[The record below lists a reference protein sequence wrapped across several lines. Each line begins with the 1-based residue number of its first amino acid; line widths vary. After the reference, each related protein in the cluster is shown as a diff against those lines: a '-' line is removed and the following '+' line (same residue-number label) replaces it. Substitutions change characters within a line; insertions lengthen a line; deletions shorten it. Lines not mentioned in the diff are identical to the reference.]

1 MQRHTSSY
9 GDGSNN
15 ANNLSPIPFNKQ
27 LFSTPNEKFNSSLF
41 TSPSSFGSSVSFTP
55 SPSSSSCIEEN
66 SAAVATENRLYLA
79 RLTLEYQELVARYGL
94 CLTHLQEAVKEA
106 EDLREQNVKLRAANL
121 DLTKRLTLLTQVSL
135 GNRYL
140 SSGFPSLSIIND
152 FRNLCVGD
160 NGNGGGLN
168 NHVSSGDVSSG
179 DVSDNSP
186 TSVIDNSPTSV
197 IENKQFEKK
206 SGGDERVALPKSI
219 SIRSSGYLKANQP
232 GGSSAASN
240 RINRPRSVSPVDNET
255 QRVFVPGGNK
265 EEEAL
270 EFDVFNQGMFKT
282 ELCNKWQQTGA
293 CPYGDHCQFAHGVN
307 ELRPVIRH
315 PRYKTEV
322 CRMVLAG
329 DNCPYGHR
337 CHFRHALTEQERF
350 MRAK

>member
-1 MQRHTSSY
+1 MQRHSSSY

-15 ANNLSPIPFNKQ
+15 PKNFSPIPFNNQ
-27 LFSTPNEKFNSSLF
+27 LFSSPNEQLNSSLF

-55 SPSSSSCIEEN
+55 SPSSCIDEN
-66 SAAVATENRLYLA
+66 SAVVATENRLYLA
-79 RLTLEYQELVARYGL
+79 RLTLEYQELVSRYGL

-106 EDLREQNVKLRAANL
+106 EDLREQNVKLRMANL

-135 GNRYL
+135 GNRHL

-160 NGNGGGLN
+160 NGNGEGLN
-168 NHVSSGDVSSG
+168 NHVSSADIS
-179 DVSDNSP
+179 
-186 TSVIDNSPTSV
+186 DNSPTSV
-197 IENKQFEKK
+197 IENKRFEKK
-206 SGGDERVALPKSI
+206 NGGDERVTLPKSI
-219 SIRSSGYLKANQP
+219 SIRSSGYLKANQPNQP

-293 CPYGDHCQFAHGVN
+293 CPYGENCQFAHGVN

-350 MRAK
+350 MGAK